1 MVLPCLSVGSCLATS
16 IWAQPPEGSRPTQ
29 TTTAVTRNRVFS
41 WLCYTDDGL
50 AAGVRPSFGD
60 VVPAK
65 EEITRVPLYSGGTT
79 HLAHC
84 FAPLLF
90 FQAVEIDMAVEVVAF
105 VLDHAAF

>member
-1 MVLPCLSVGSCLATS
+1 M
-16 IWAQPPEGSRPTQ
+16 
-29 TTTAVTRNRVFS
+29 TRNRVFS

-50 AAGVRPSFGD
+50 AADARPSFGD

-84 FAPLLF
+84 LAPLLLL
-90 FQAVEIDMAVEVVAF
+90 QAVEIDVAVEVVAF